1 MLVRAKLFRRFY
13 HRRRNRQYSSVS
25 SVSVDS
31 TKSSYKMR
39 TNEMNVEQY
48 NRNSLVEAIGHY
60 DVITGIH
67 FK

>member
-1 MLVRAKLFRRFY
+1 
-13 HRRRNRQYSSVS
+13 
-25 SVSVDS
+25 
-31 TKSSYKMR
+31 MR

-48 NRNSLVEAIGHY
+48 NRNSLVEAMGHY